1 MPQSDV
7 WATSQK
13 GLIFKVKDKNTPQ
26 SDVCA
31 TSHKGLVIQ
40 LNNTIV
46 REHKLSQVRDK
57 YKVSPSTG
65 ITINLDYH
73 LSLFTGNRFF
83 TRIDRDIMFTLLDH
97 GYDDLKR
104 IDSAEFVLN
113 HSQRI
118 SVVTGTSSVYGV
130 LEETRL
136 TSTHPIQPSEA
147 RDHPRQHSRKTL
159 RRGGYNLA

>member
-1 MPQSDV
+1 M
-7 WATSQK
+7 
-13 GLIFKVKDKNTPQ
+13 PQ

-31 TSHKGLVIQ
+31 TSHKGLILQ
-40 LNNTIV
+40 FNNLIV

-65 ITINLDYH
+65 IIIKLDLPLELVH
-73 LSLFTGNRFF
+73 RGQFS
-83 TRIDRDIMFTLLDH
+83 TRIDRGIMITLLDH
-97 GYDDLKR
+97 WYDELEG

-147 RDHPRQHSRKTL
+147 RDHPRRRSRKTL

>member
-1 MPQSDV
+1 MLP
-7 WATSQK
+7 
-13 GLIFKVKDKNTPQ
+13 LE
-26 SDVCA
+26 
-31 TSHKGLVIQ
+31 LVH
-40 LNNTIV
+40 
-46 REHKLSQVRDK
+46 RGQVFH
-57 YKVSPSTG
+57 T
-65 ITINLDYH
+65 
-73 LSLFTGNRFF
+73 
-83 TRIDRDIMFTLLDH
+83 DRYGYNVYTTDH
-97 GYDDLKR
+97 GYDDLER

-147 RDHPRQHSRKTL
+147 RDHPRQRSRKTL